1 MQSAAAA
8 AGRVAALRAHLG
20 AAPTSEQQTTHES
33 APCSSMAD
41 DADDETLLAQLGASR
56 APPPP
61 AVDVAVLQHV
71 LEHDNWRTREG
82 LKELMKDP
90 IFVP

>member
-1 MQSAAAA
+1 
-8 AGRVAALRAHLG
+8 
-20 AAPTSEQQTTHES
+20 
-33 APCSSMAD
+33 MAD

>member
-1 MQSAAAA
+1 MDT
-8 AGRVAALRAHLG
+8 AL
-20 AAPTSEQQTTHES
+20 
-33 APCSSMAD
+33 
-41 DADDETLLAQLGASR
+41 DDESLLSQLGASR
-56 APPPP
+56 SPP
-61 AVDVAVLQHV
+61 APAIDVAVLQRV

>member
-1 MQSAAAA
+1 M
-8 AGRVAALRAHLG
+8 AALRAHLG
-20 AAPTSEQQTTHES
+20 GAPAEQQQQNAFETS
-33 APCSSMAD
+33 PCSSILAD
-41 DADDETLLAQLGASR
+41 DADDDMMLSQLGASR

-61 AVDVAVLQHV
+61 AVDVAALQRV

>member
-1 MQSAAAA
+1 MQSAAA
-8 AGRVAALRAHLG
+8 GRHLAALRAHLAG
-20 AAPTSEQQTTHES
+20 SGSAEEQQLHES
-33 APCSSMAD
+33 APCSAVA
-41 DADDETLLAQLGASR
+41 DADDETLLAQLGASVSPA
-56 APPPP
+56 API
-61 AVDVAVLQHV
+61 VDVAALQRV

>member
-1 MQSAAAA
+1 
-8 AGRVAALRAHLG
+8 
-20 AAPTSEQQTTHES
+20 
-33 APCSSMAD
+33 MAD
-41 DADDETLLAQLGASR
+41 DADDDETLLARLGASP

-61 AVDVAVLQHV
+61 AVDVAVLQRV

>member
-1 MQSAAAA
+1 MAMDDA
-8 AGRVAALRAHLG
+8 
-20 AAPTSEQQTTHES
+20 
-33 APCSSMAD
+33 AD
-41 DADDETLLAQLGASR
+41 DDTLLSHLGASR

-61 AVDVAVLQHV
+61 AVDVAALQRV